1 MKKFTAILLTVIMVT
16 SLFISCDNSMA
27 PTVTDET
34 VSVSFTETTSRSLT
48 ASLEN
53 FDQTKYWWAYAAQKA
68 DNTNLKSGETANYG
82 NEGEEQ
88 VWIKGNPN
96 TNSMGLGSVGG
107 FSQGLWNFKLF
118 AYKEK
123 SSTDLTPVIAY
134 QGEIKNVSLTKGSDN
149 KVVVTVSPISTGTG
163 KLKINDSISLKNFEE
178 NVTATN
184 LTKEYT
190 VTALNS
196 TVAISPTNPSGD
208 EWEDLPV
215 GAYKVT
221 VEFKRDSIT
230 YGSGS
235 VVATVYS
242 NLTTEVSGFLKEL
255 VTNADFNS
263 DINPDVI
270 NKEASSD
277 SIDYGTLTSTEPPAP
292 TIVTLSEDTSKISAS
307 VPASA
312 VKEVIKNITGTN
324 TPNNNTSIELAL
336 RVDTID
342 ATNTTLKLEIGMQ
355 ATVTE
360 KDAAN
365 KVVRQISNAVSNL
378 DDIVTVTVQLQ
389 AGLENVQVYHN
400 NSENPMNS
408 LTSAE
413 QNAEGVFSNSTNAKL
428 TIKTRSFSPFEIR
441 YKEPKFVAKIGNVK
455 YTYLQRAINAIPSN
469 TESTVIEILSNIDL
483 VETVNISGK
492 GPIEIKLNGNVI
504 TGIGKRALL
513 VQDGELTISGPGT
526 ITVSQGIED
535 FSSVIRVAGTNE
547 REAKLTIGADVT
559 ISSDYSYGITVFGP
573 NKQTLIVN
581 GSVKTK
587 NVPAISGNGSAGF
600 GETDITINGNVET
613 INENAIY
620 HPQAGNLSIN
630 GSVKGLGGIEAKS
643 GTTVSLGENARVEAT
658 ATSVS
663 HDPNSNGCSTSGYAI
678 VAVENSA
685 YKGNPKFNISGGT
698 YIGPIAIIYDD
709 NNVEDS
715 KKASISITGGK
726 FTFDPAEFYSILYK
740 AVQEGLYWNVAKITN
755 NSENDPIRIKNESD
769 WLLVANKAYYSSGT
783 QGLYY
788 KVEKDLDFTG
798 VTKPVGFRYF
808 AGHIDFQGHT
818 ISGLNGSNTYTY
830 RYPSLFKYVKAG
842 ASIKNLVFELPNLG
856 TDYTVKPIGAIEGT
870 GSVTLENIA
879 ISGNLNMTDN
889 NTGLLVDFIGG
900 YYAFEGTLNLIGCT
914 STCNMVNSGY
924 ASAFIG
930 GIYYGGNQITL
941 NATNCVNYGKIISTG
956 AAASM
961 LISNGTRH
969 TGDYLTLNIE
979 NCKNEGQIIAAPGK
993 SIYLAMPDMGS
1004 EAIFYTAEEI
1014 RAYESSGK
1022 IVNANGGFTA
1032 SLTAG
1037 TLTVVDGN
1045 FDLLAAM
1052 DKVQNA
1058 TRFELV
1064 FGFQGTG
1071 GLGAGGVTQYSFKF
1085 DSRDSVVNVPAY
1097 RWVNMSNASGVVTEH
1112 NAYGTTYYT
1121 DNNGHYVYNTPGYTM
1136 SSQPKVSF
1144 VAYDSDNNVKLVDF
1158 YSYTN

>member
-96 TNSMGLGSVGG
+96 PNSMGLGSVGG

-123 SSTDLTPVIAY
+123 SSTDSTPVLAY

-178 NVTATN
+178 NQTATN

-196 TVAISPTNPSGD
+196 TVAISPTNSSGD
-208 EWEDLPV
+208 EWENLPV

-221 VEFKRDSIT
+221 VEFKKDSIT

-263 DINPDVI
+263 DINPDVM

-277 SIDYGTLTSTEPPAP
+277 SIDYGTLKSTEP
-292 TIVTLSEDTSKISAS
+292 IVTLSEDTSKISAS

-312 VKEVIKNITGTN
+312 AAAVIENITGTN

-365 KVVRQISNAVSNL
+365 EVVRQTSKAVSNL

-389 AGLENVQVYHN
+389 AGLKNVQVYHN
-400 NSENPMNS
+400 NSENPMHT
-408 LTSAE
+408 LTNAE
-413 QNAEGVFSNSTNAKL
+413 ENAEGIYYNSTNGKL
-428 TIKTRSFSPFEIR
+428 TIKTSSFSPFEIT
-441 YKEPKFVAKIGNVK
+441 YDVPEFVAKIGNVK
-455 YTYLQRAINAIPSN
+455 YTYLQGAIDAISSS
-469 TESTVIEILSNIDL
+469 TENTVIEILSNINLID
-483 VETVNISGK
+483 TVTISGK

-504 TGIGKRALL
+504 TGIDKRALL
-513 VQDGELTISGPGT
+513 VQDGELTITGPGT

-535 FSSVIRVAGTNE
+535 FSSVIRVAGTND

-600 GETDITINGNVET
+600 GKTDITINGNVET

-620 HPQAGNLSIN
+620 HPQAGKLNIN

-663 HDPNSNGCSTSGYAI
+663 HNPNSNGCSTSGYAI

-698 YIGPIAIIYDD
+698 YIGPIAIISD
-709 NNVEDS
+709 NTVEDS

-726 FTFDPAEFYSILYK
+726 FSTDPSLYVDFRYR
-740 AVQEGLYWNVAKITN
+740 ANIIDNWWTISAISATE
-755 NSENDPIRIKNESD
+755 EDPILISNAGQFLKI
-769 WLLVANKAYYSSGT
+769 SSGSST
-783 QGLYY
+783 NKKYYKLVNNIDISNLSSSGYVLYY
-788 KVEKDLDFTG
+788 RTDIVLDGNYHKLIINDNKD
-798 VTKPVGFRYF
+798 
-808 AGHIDFQGHT
+808 
-818 ISGLNGSNTYTY
+818 NTFNC
-830 RYPSLFKYVKAG
+830 LFNYLFD
-842 ASIKNLVFELPNLG
+842 STIKNL
-856 TDYTVKPIGAIEGT
+856 
-870 GSVTLENIA
+870 
-879 ISGNLNMTDN
+879 
-889 NTGLLVDFIGG
+889 
-900 YYAFEGTLNLIGCT
+900 
-914 STCNMVNSGY
+914 
-924 ASAFIG
+924 
-930 GIYYGGNQITL
+930 
-941 NATNCVNYGKIISTG
+941 
-956 AAASM
+956 
-961 LISNGTRH
+961 
-969 TGDYLTLNIE
+969 
-979 NCKNEGQIIAAPGK
+979 
-993 SIYLAMPDMGS
+993 
-1004 EAIFYTAEEI
+1004 
-1014 RAYESSGK
+1014 
-1022 IVNANGGFTA
+1022 
-1032 SLTAG
+1032 
-1037 TLTVVDGN
+1037 
-1045 FDLLAAM
+1045 
-1052 DKVQNA
+1052 
-1058 TRFELV
+1058 
-1064 FGFQGTG
+1064 
-1071 GLGAGGVTQYSFKF
+1071 
-1085 DSRDSVVNVPAY
+1085 
-1097 RWVNMSNASGVVTEH
+1097 
-1112 NAYGTTYYT
+1112 
-1121 DNNGHYVYNTPGYTM
+1121 
-1136 SSQPKVSF
+1136 
-1144 VAYDSDNNVKLVDF
+1144 
-1158 YSYTN
+1158 